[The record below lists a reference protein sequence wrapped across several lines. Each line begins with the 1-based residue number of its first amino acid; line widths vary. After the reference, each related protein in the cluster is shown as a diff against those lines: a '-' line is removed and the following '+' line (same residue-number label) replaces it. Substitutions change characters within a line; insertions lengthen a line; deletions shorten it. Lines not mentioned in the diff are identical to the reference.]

1 MKPSRT
7 LALSLA
13 LALPALAAP
22 AGTVETSAGAL
33 TVTRVAE
40 GFDEPWAV
48 GFLPGGGLLV
58 TERAGR
64 LVHIAAD
71 GARLAVAGLPAVATG
86 GQGGLLDLVVARDF
100 AATRELFLSFSI
112 PQDGGGAGTALAVAR
127 LSEDGARLEDVRVL
141 FQSAPG
147 FSGGRHF
154 GSRIAEGPEGHL
166 FLTIGDRGADASA
179 QDNANH
185 NGTVVRLNRDG
196 SVPADN
202 PFVGSAEA
210 QPEIWSYGHRNA
222 QGMAFD
228 AEGRLWLSE
237 HGARGGDEINLVE
250 PGLNYGW
257 PVIAYG
263 TQYSGGPIGIGTEA
277 PGMEQP
283 ALYWDPSMAPS
294 GTAVL
299 SGSQWP
305 EWDGSILV
313 GSLQFDYIARVDPA
327 AGFAEEELRAP
338 EMRRVRDVRQ
348 GPDGAIWFLSVRE
361 GALFR
366 IDRADS
372 S

>member
-1 MKPSRT
+1 MTPSRT
-7 LALSLA
+7 LAFTLA
-13 LALPALAAP
+13 LCLPALAAS
-22 AGTVETSAGAL
+22 AGTVETSAG
-33 TVTRVAE
+33 TVVVTRVAD

-48 GFLPGGGLLV
+48 GFLPGGGVLV

-64 LVHIAAD
+64 LWHIAAD
-71 GARLAVAGLPAVATG
+71 GRRIDVAGLPEVAVG

-100 AATRELFLSFSI
+100 AATREMFVSFSI
-112 PQDGGGAGTALAVAR
+112 PQQGGAGTALAVAR
-127 LSEDGARLEDVRVL
+127 LSEDGARLEDVRLL

-185 NGTVVRLNRDG
+185 NGTVVRISRDG

-202 PFVGSAEA
+202 PLSGVAGA
-210 QPEIWSYGHRNA
+210 QPEIWSWGHRNA

-263 TQYSGGPIGIGTEA
+263 THYSGAPIGIGTEA

-283 ALYWDPSMAPS
+283 VLYWDPSMAPS

-305 EWDGSILV
+305 EWEGSILV

-338 EMRRVRDVRQ
+338 EMQRVRDVRQ

-366 IDRADS
+366 IDRAEPG
-372 S
+372 